1 MNNKSYFASTTAPPR
16 DKSATA
22 AARNGNIFAK
32 TLGVFGES
40 D

>member
-1 MNNKSYFASTTAPPR
+1 MNNMGYFVSTSAAPR

-22 AARNGNIFAK
+22 AVCHGNIFAK